1 MKKIEIAIAVIVG
14 SNGKWCASG
23 FDSVKDPAKGADW
36 GFMADS
42 LDGSG
47 PNDREPVWPS
57 AERRYIIRAFVEVPD
72 EVAAEVVASSIEE
85 VE

>member
-1 MKKIEIAIAVIVG
+1 MKRIEIAIPVIVG
-14 SNGKWCASG
+14 SNGKWCANG
-23 FDSVKDPAKGADW
+23 FDSVKDPAKDADW

-42 LDGSG
+42 LDSSG

-72 EVAAEVVASSIEE
+72 EFAAEIVATS
-85 VE
+85 VEDVS